1 MLVLRLITIYTK
13 YKSVKLSNR
22 CVLAGPKV
30 RKFSKEWK
38 VEVEFI
44 IFDVLSVTEY
54 FLNIELKIDKCEH
67 FNLLKDK
74 KNLSLPGTQ
83 RTNPQ
88 KGKFVSVCFH
98 LMR

>member
-1 MLVLRLITIYTK
+1 MLVFRLITVYTEH
-13 YKSVKLSNR
+13 KSVKLSNR

-38 VEVEFI
+38 VDVEFI

-74 KNLSLPGTQ
+74 KISFYQEPREPIPKRANLYEYVFIL
-83 RTNPQ
+83 
-88 KGKFVSVCFH
+88 
-98 LMR
+98 